1 MSLLPTIDLRRLAG
15 RVLTGAPHSSSDA
28 PAPGVTQPTAPVPA
42 SSVVDTGASVRQVL
56 RGLVDAQT
64 FDNVFL
70 SSLEA
75 ADESLIEACSGSEH
89 VRRVFLWVPNP
100 YPFSFSVTSNEGA
113 ARERSY
119 PDWWSEKI
127 EWLPEDIEAVPRV
140 VDLLI
145 TDHSPWTL
153 RFAQPRCCLLTGDA
167 ARAPRDEDYRW
178 TEGDGWL
185 LGHRCR
191 PRSRQAMNYR
201 TIYSMNGGAENED
214 PFGWF

>member
-1 MSLLPTIDLRRLAG
+1 MLPTIDLRRLAG
-15 RVLTGAPHSSSDA
+15 KVLSNPRP
-28 PAPGVTQPTAPVPA
+28 PASTVLPTADTAVVPPRPLVA
-42 SSVVDTGASVRQVL
+42 QIPDARSDLRQALKSLVRGQV
-56 RGLVDAQT
+56 

-70 SSLEA
+70 STHGEPEQSLVGICC
-75 ADESLIEACSGSEH
+75 ESGNVL
-89 VRRVFLWVPNP
+89 RLFLWGRNP
-100 YPFSFSVTSNEGA
+100 YPFEVRQDECNRVM
-113 ARERSY
+113 RERQY

-140 VDLLI
+140 VDLFI

-153 RFAQPRCCLLTGDA
+153 RFAQPRCCLLIGDA

-178 TEGDGWL
+178 TAGDGWL

-201 TIYSMNGGAENED
+201 TVYSMNGGAENED
-214 PFGWF
+214 PFGWY